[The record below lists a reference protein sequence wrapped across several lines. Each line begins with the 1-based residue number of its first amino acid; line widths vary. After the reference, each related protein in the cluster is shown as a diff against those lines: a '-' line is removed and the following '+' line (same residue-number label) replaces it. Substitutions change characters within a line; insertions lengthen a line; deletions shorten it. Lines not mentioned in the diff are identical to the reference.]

1 MSGDGSGDLSRRDVL
16 RTTAAAAGAAATGLG
31 ASGSATAKTI
41 THGDR
46 VDGETRAVV
55 ERETE
60 DLRSELSDLGYLP
73 DESVEQFDLD
83 VIDEG
88 IDAATDATG
97 LHATVKETGVSLVS
111 ISHNTDPAN
120 MALFVKPDVGE
131 AHAVVEADGERSI
144 VRDDGTVRPMDW
156 ECDTHEYCD
165 LGCGCEEELTNGGST
180 YLPWVDPQYRH
191 QEKGILIMEECC
203 HPEEDPF
210 TSSCTEVH
218 TTPCRGCRSDWESG
232 RC

>member
-1 MSGDGSGDLSRRDVL
+1 MSGDGSDGLSRRDVL
-16 RTTAAAAGAAATGLG
+16 RTTAAAGAAATGLG

-73 DESVEQFDLD
+73 DESAEQFDLD
-83 VIDEG
+83 VLDDT
-88 IDAATDATG
+88 IDAATDETG

-111 ISHNTDPAN
+111 ISHNTEAAN
-120 MALFVKPDVGE
+120 MALFVKPDQGE
-131 AHAVVEADGERSI
+131 SHAIVEADGERTL
-144 VRDDGTVRPMDW
+144 VADDGTVEPMDV
-156 ECDTHEYCD
+156 ECYTRTVCD
-165 LGCGCEEELTNGGST
+165 LGCGCEERVQNEAIF
-180 YLPWVDPQYRH
+180 PWQEPDYIH
-191 QEKGILIMEECC
+191 QEKGMEVFEECC
-203 HPEEDPF
+203 VPVENPYRK
-210 TSSCTEVH
+210 TCTEVS